1 VDAFDDGAARA
12 IRKFSIFLPDL
23 IAAANRGFK
32 PRPAHG
38 KTLVAV
44 DFSDIRHKPA
54 SVVRRVDFD
63 MLRARVAELEELVS
77 RAEAIAARQRA
88 DYERE
93 RERAEQ
99 LASEI
104 VRVFAELIAAKEKA
118 ARLEGEI
125 AALRARPWW
134 LRPASYIINYRIRGT
149 PSIFTKKPEGAYFT
163 RRQSFSIRSTRP
175 SRRVRLGPGEA

>member
-1 VDAFDDGAARA
+1 MGTEQLTYLDLAERLSISADAARA
-12 IRKFSIFLPDL
+12 LARRMHLPRQK
-23 IAAANRGFK
+23 AND
-32 PRPAHG
+32 G
-38 KTLVAV
+38 KTVVAV

-54 SVVRRVDFD
+54 AVVRRADFD
-63 MLRARVAELEELVS
+63 SLRARLAELEELVR

-99 LASEI
+99 FAAEI
-104 VRVFAELIAAKEKA
+104 VRVFADLIGAKEKA

-134 LRPASYIINYRIRGT
+134 LRLASYKLSNTQYAVADAR
-149 PSIFTKKPEGAYFT
+149 
-163 RRQSFSIRSTRP
+163 
-175 SRRVRLGPGEA
+175 

>member
-1 VDAFDDGAARA
+1 MGIEQLTYWDLAARLNISA
-12 IRKFSIFLPDL
+12 EAARSLTRRMNLPRNK
-23 IAAANRGFK
+23 AND
-32 PRPAHG
+32 G

-54 SVVRRVDFD
+54 PVVRRADFD
-63 MLRARVAELEELVS
+63 MLRGRLAELEELVR

-99 LASEI
+99 LATEI
-104 VRVFAELIAAKEKA
+104 VRVFADLIAAKEKA

-134 LRPASYIINYRIRGT
+134 LRLASYKLSNAQYALADAR
-149 PSIFTKKPEGAYFT
+149 
-163 RRQSFSIRSTRP
+163 
-175 SRRVRLGPGEA
+175 